1 VAEYTALAAERSV
14 SVTGLWA
21 ALRDAGRPLSRAGS
35 PRGLAVGLA
44 LATLAAVASAA
55 LMGLAGWLIVR
66 SAQTGL
72 SVTSTFSWIYPASG
86 VEALAVVRTAARYG
100 ERLTTHEAT
109 LQLLARLRARVFAS
123 ATQMAPR
130 QLRRFHS
137 GDLLDRVQADI
148 DSLDRVVLAV
158 AVPAVV
164 AAIVG
169 ASGLAVLAL
178 IRPTFA
184 VATAVALAVALAGD
198 RVAGRRGE
206 RAGGNLARAR
216 AAARSRLVEVLD
228 GRMEIATYG
237 AGPRALAELAERF
250 RATDAPRR
258 RWSAREGA
266 GLLGTDL
273 AAAGAVAV
281 VLASGAGLGARP
293 LSPAILAFAALLTMT
308 LFEVAGSLAAAGPA
322 AGQALAA
329 WRRLNEMTGL
339 GTRQTPAD
347 QAAPRPQAP
356 ESAAWACGDI
366 RLRGL
371 MAGMGDDPALWI
383 GKLDL
388 PGGGFTLLTG
398 ASGAGKSTLLR
409 VLAGALQPMAGTVRI
424 GGTYPHRLR
433 YDDLVAGVTFVDQDS
448 QLLSGTVADNLRL
461 ARPDATADELRAA
474 MKVAVL
480 AGQVDLASQLGPGGE
495 GLSGGQRRR
504 LSVAQAYLR
513 RPGLLLLDE
522 PTEGLDHHTA
532 RALLE
537 NLRSALPGTT
547 IIAAIHD
554 RTLNRLPVSAD
565 AAVRLAG
572 GRVSGGLTASG
583 GPATA
588 GTGLRVEL
596 PITAANGNVT
606 IPDVR
611 LAANTQSKVSWI

>member
-1 VAEYTALAAERSV
+1 VAE
-14 SVTGLWA
+14 LWA
-21 ALRDAGRPLSRAGS
+21 AMRDAGRPGGRTGLPRA
-35 PRGLAVGLA
+35 LAAGLA
-44 LATLAAVASAA
+44 LAILAAAASAA
-55 LMGLAGWLIVR
+55 LLGLSGWLIVR

-72 SVTSTFSWIYPASG
+72 SVTSTFSWIYPAAG

-100 ERLTTHEAT
+100 ERLITHGAT
-109 LQLLARLRARVFAS
+109 LEVLARLRARVFAS
-123 ATQMAPR
+123 ATRMAPR

-178 IRPTFA
+178 IRPAFA
-184 VATAVALAVALAGD
+184 VAVGLALAVALAGD
-198 RVAGRRGE
+198 LAVARQGR
-206 RAGGNLARAR
+206 RAGGELARAR
-216 AAARSRLVEVLD
+216 ATARARLVEVLD
-228 GRMEIATYG
+228 GRLEIAAYG

-273 AAAGAVAV
+273 AAAGAVAA
-281 VLASGAGLGARP
+281 VLANGTGLANGAGLGGRP
-293 LSPAILAFAALLTMT
+293 LSPAVLAFAALLTMT
-308 LFEVAGSLAAAGPA
+308 MFEVFGSLAAAGPA

-339 GTRQTPAD
+339 ATRRAPAG
-347 QAAPRPQAP
+347 QAPESPQAP
-356 ESAAWACGDI
+356 EITAWARGDI
-366 RLRGL
+366 RIREL

-388 PGGGFTLLTG
+388 PGGGLIVLTG

-409 VLAGALQPMAGTVRI
+409 VLAGALQPMAGAVRI
-424 GGTYPHRLR
+424 GGTDPHRLG
-433 YDDLVAGVTFVDQDS
+433 YEDLVAGVTLVEQDS

-461 ARPDATADELRAA
+461 ARPDATAVELRTALT
-474 MKVAVL
+474 VAVL
-480 AGQVDLASQLGPGGE
+480 AGQVELTARLGPGGE

-504 LSVAQAYLR
+504 LGAAQAYLR
-513 RPGLLLLDE
+513 HPGLLLLDE
-522 PTEGLDHHTA
+522 PTEGLDHRTA
-532 RALLE
+532 RTLLE
-537 NLRSALPGTT
+537 NLRAALPGTT

-554 RTLNRLPVSAD
+554 RTLDHLPVRAD
-565 AAVRLAG
+565 ATVLLAAGRLTQPHPM
-572 GRVSGGLTASG
+572 GRVTACPPVG
-583 GPATA
+583 
-588 GTGLRVEL
+588 GTG
-596 PITAANGNVT
+596 A
-606 IPDVR
+606 
-611 LAANTQSKVSWI
+611 

>member
-1 VAEYTALAAERSV
+1 VAQ
-14 SVTGLWA
+14 LWA
-21 ALRDAGRPLSRAGS
+21 ALRDAGSPGPRAGL
-35 PRGLAVGLA
+35 PRGLAAGLA
-44 LATLAAVASAA
+44 FAILAAATSATL
-55 LMGLAGWLIVR
+55 LGLSGWFIVR

-72 SVTSTFSWIYPASG
+72 SVTSTFSWIYPAAG
-86 VEALAVVRTAARYG
+86 VESLAVVRTAARYG
-100 ERLTTHEAT
+100 ERLITHGTT
-109 LQLLARLRARVFAS
+109 LQVLARLRARVFAS
-123 ATQMAPR
+123 ATRMAPR

-169 ASGLAVLAL
+169 AAGLAVLAL
-178 IRPTFA
+178 IRPAFA
-184 VATAVALAVALAGD
+184 VVAGLALAVALAGD
-198 RVAGRRGE
+198 LVAGRRGR
-206 RAGGNLARAR
+206 RAGGELARA
-216 AAARSRLVEVLD
+216 RLVEVLD

-250 RATDAPRR
+250 RVSDAPRR

-273 AAAGAVAV
+273 ATAGALAS
-281 VLASGAGLGARP
+281 VLANGAGLGARP

-308 LFEVAGSLAAAGPA
+308 MFEVAGSLAAAGPA

-339 GTRQTPAD
+339 GTRQVPAA
-347 QAAPRPQAP
+347 QAAPRTPVP

-366 RLRGL
+366 RVRGL

-388 PGGGFTLLTG
+388 PGGGFTVLTG

-424 GGTYPHRLR
+424 GGAYPHGLR
-433 YDDLVAGVTFVDQDS
+433 YEDLVAGVTLVEQDS

-474 MKVAVL
+474 TKVTVL
-480 AGQVDLASQLGPGGE
+480 AGKLDLAAQLGPGGE

-522 PTEGLDHHTA
+522 PTEGLDHYTA

-547 IIAAIHD
+547 IIATIHD
-554 RTLNRLPVSAD
+554 RTLDHLPLPAD
-565 AAVRLAG
+565 A
-572 GRVSGGLTASG
+572 T
-583 GPATA
+583 
-588 GTGLRVEL
+588 
-596 PITAANGNVT
+596 
-606 IPDVR
+606 VR
-611 LAANTQSKVSWI
+611 LAAGRVTGPTAIRDPRTAATTLVRPAPAPVPAMNRLNACPTGQRDSTPQF

>member
-1 VAEYTALAAERSV
+1 MAEYTAPVAGRSV
-14 SVTGLWA
+14 SLAELWA
-21 ALRDAGRPLSRAGS
+21 AVRQAGRPGRRAGL
-35 PRGLAVGLA
+35 PRGLAAGLA
-44 LATLAAVASAA
+44 LAILAAAASAA

-72 SVTSTFSWIYPASG
+72 STTSTFSWIYPAAG

-100 ERLTTHEAT
+100 ERLITHGAT
-109 LQLLARLRARVFAS
+109 LRVLARLRAGVFAS
-123 ATQMAPR
+123 ATRMAPR

-178 IRPTFA
+178 IRPAFA
-184 VATAVALAVALAGD
+184 VAVGLALAVAFTGD
-198 RVAGRRGE
+198 LIAGRRGR

-266 GLLGTDL
+266 GQFGTDL
-273 AAAGAVAV
+273 AAAAAVAV
-281 VLASGAGLGARP
+281 VLVNGAGLGARP

-308 LFEVAGSLAAAGPA
+308 MFEVAGSLAAAGPA

-329 WRRLNEMTGL
+329 WRRLTEMTGL
-339 GTRQTPAD
+339 GARQAPAD
-347 QAAPRPQAP
+347 PAAPQPPAP
-356 ESAAWACGDI
+356 ESGAWARGDI
-366 RLRGL
+366 TLRGL
-371 MAGMGDDPALWI
+371 LAGMGDEPALSI
-383 GKLDL
+383 SELDL
-388 PGGGFTLLTG
+388 PGGGFTVLTG

-409 VLAGALQPMAGTVRI
+409 VLAGALRPMAGTVRI
-424 GGTYPHRLR
+424 GGTDPHALR
-433 YDDLVAGVTFVDQDS
+433 YEDLVAAVTFMEQDS

-461 ARPDATADELRAA
+461 ARPDASADELHAA

-480 AGQVDLASQLGPGGE
+480 AGPVDLASQIGPGGE
-495 GLSGGQRRR
+495 GLSGGQQRR

-513 RPGLLLLDE
+513 HPGLLLLDE
-522 PTEGLDHHTA
+522 PTEGLDLHTA
-532 RALLE
+532 RALLA

-554 RTLNRLPVSAD
+554 RTSDYLPVPAD
-565 AAVRLAG
+565 A
-572 GRVSGGLTASG
+572 T
-583 GPATA
+583 
-588 GTGLRVEL
+588 
-596 PITAANGNVT
+596 
-606 IPDVR
+606 VR
-611 LAANTQSKVSWI
+611 LAAGRVLGVT

>member
-1 VAEYTALAAERSV
+1 VAECTAPVAGRSASLAE
-14 SVTGLWA
+14 LWTA
-21 ALRDAGRPLSRAGS
+21 VGDAGRPGRRAGL
-35 PRGLAVGLA
+35 PRGLATGLA
-44 LATLAAVASAA
+44 LAILAAAASAA

-72 SVTSTFSWIYPASG
+72 SVTSTFSWIFPAAG

-100 ERLTTHEAT
+100 ERLTTHGAT

-123 ATQMAPR
+123 ATRMAPR
-130 QLRRFHS
+130 QLHRFHS

-148 DSLDRVVLAV
+148 DSLDRIVLAV

-169 ASGLAVLAL
+169 ASGLAILAL
-178 IRPTFA
+178 IRPAFA
-184 VATAVALAVALAGD
+184 VVAGLALAVALTGD
-198 RVAGRRGE
+198 LVAGRRGR
-206 RAGGNLARAR
+206 RAGGDLARAR
-216 AAARSRLVEVLD
+216 AAARARLVEVLD

-273 AAAGAVAV
+273 AAALAVAA
-281 VLASGAGLGARP
+281 VLANGAGLGARP

-308 LFEVAGSLAAAGPA
+308 MFEVAGSLAAAGPA
-322 AGQALAA
+322 AGQALAG
-329 WRRLNEMTGL
+329 WRRLTEMTGL
-339 GTRQTPAD
+339 GARQASAD
-347 QAAPRPQAP
+347 MASQLP
-356 ESAAWACGDI
+356 SASASSAWARGDI
-366 RLRGL
+366 ALRGL
-371 MAGMGDDPALWI
+371 VAGMGDEPALSI
-383 GKLDL
+383 SALHL
-388 PGGGFTLLTG
+388 PGGGFTVLTG

-409 VLAGALQPMAGTVRI
+409 VLAGALRPMAGSVRI
-424 GGTYPHRLR
+424 GGADPFRLG
-433 YDDLVAGVTFVDQDS
+433 YDDLVAAVTFMQQDS

-461 ARPDATADELRAA
+461 ARPGASADELHAA

-480 AGQVDLASQLGPGGE
+480 AGHVDLESQIGPDGE

-522 PTEGLDHHTA
+522 PTEGLDHQTA

-537 NLRSALPGTT
+537 NLRSALPRAT

-554 RTLNRLPVSAD
+554 RTFDHLPVPAD
-565 AAVRLAG
+565 AAVRLAA
-572 GRVSGGLTASG
+572 GRV
-583 GPATA
+583 
-588 GTGLRVEL
+588 LRV
-596 PITAANGNVT
+596 T
-606 IPDVR
+606 
-611 LAANTQSKVSWI
+611 

>member
-1 VAEYTALAAERSV
+1 MAEYSAPVAGRSASWV
-14 SVTGLWA
+14 ELWA
-21 ALRDAGRPLSRAGS
+21 AVREAGRPGLRGGL
-35 PRGLAVGLA
+35 PRGLATGLA
-44 LATLAAVASAA
+44 LAILAAVASAV

-72 SVTSTFSWIYPASG
+72 STTSTFSWIFPAAG

-100 ERLTTHEAT
+100 ERLTTHGAT
-109 LQLLARLRARVFAS
+109 LRVLARLRAGVFAS
-123 ATQMAPR
+123 ATRMAPR

-169 ASGLAVLAL
+169 VSGLAVLAL
-178 IRPTFA
+178 IRPAFA
-184 VATAVALAVALAGD
+184 VAAGLALAVAFTGD
-198 RVAGRRGE
+198 VIAGRRGR
-206 RAGGNLARAR
+206 RAGGELARAR
-216 AAARSRLVEVLD
+216 AAARTRLVEVLD

-237 AGPRALAELAERF
+237 AGPRALAELAESF

-266 GLLGTDL
+266 GQLGTDL
-273 AAAGAVAV
+273 AAAAAAAA

-308 LFEVAGSLAAAGPA
+308 MFEVAGSLAAAGPA

-329 WRRLNEMTGL
+329 WRRLTEMTGL
-339 GTRQTPAD
+339 GAPEAPAD
-347 QAAPRPQAP
+347 PAPGVWPPPAP
-356 ESAAWACGDI
+356 VSGAWARGDI
-366 RLRGL
+366 ALRGL
-371 MAGMGDDPALWI
+371 SAGMGEEPALTI
-383 GKLDL
+383 SALHL
-388 PGGGFTLLTG
+388 PGGGFTVLTG

-409 VLAGALQPMAGTVRI
+409 VLAGALRPMAGSVRI
-424 GGTYPHRLR
+424 GGTDPQALR
-433 YDDLVAGVTFVDQDS
+433 YDDLVAAVTLMEQDS

-461 ARPDATADELRAA
+461 ARPDASADELRAA

-480 AGQVDLASQLGPGGE
+480 AGDVDLESPIGPGGE

-513 RPGLLLLDE
+513 HPGLLLLDE
-522 PTEGLDHHTA
+522 PTEGLDHQTA
-532 RALLE
+532 RTLLE
-537 NLRSALPGTT
+537 NLRSALPRTT

-554 RTLNRLPVSAD
+554 RTFDHLPVPAD
-565 AAVRLAG
+565 A
-572 GRVSGGLTASG
+572 T
-583 GPATA
+583 
-588 GTGLRVEL
+588 
-596 PITAANGNVT
+596 
-606 IPDVR
+606 VR
-611 LAANTQSKVSWI
+611 LAAGRVLRVT

>member
-1 VAEYTALAAERSV
+1 VAEYAVPSSPSLTGGRAASAAE
-14 SVTGLWA
+14 LWA
-21 ALRDAGRPLSRAGS
+21 AVRQAGRPGRRAWLPG
-35 PRGLAVGLA
+35 GLAAGLA
-44 LATLAAVASAA
+44 LAILAAAASAA

-72 SVTSTFSWIYPASG
+72 SVTSTFSWIFPSAG

-100 ERLTTHEAT
+100 ERLTTHGAT
-109 LQLLARLRARVFAS
+109 LQVLARLRARVFAS
-123 ATQMAPR
+123 ATRMAPR

-148 DSLDRVVLAV
+148 DSLDRIVLAV
-158 AVPAVV
+158 AVPAAV

-178 IRPTFA
+178 IRPAFA
-184 VATAVALAVALAGD
+184 VVAGLALALALAGD
-198 RVAGRRGE
+198 LAAGRRGW
-206 RAGGNLARAR
+206 RAGGELARAR
-216 AAARSRLVEVLD
+216 AAARARLVEVLD
-228 GRMEIATYG
+228 GRAEIATYG
-237 AGPRALAELAERF
+237 AGPRALAELAGRF

-266 GLLGTDL
+266 GLLVTDL
-273 AAAGAVAV
+273 AAAGAVAA
-281 VLASGAGLGARP
+281 VLAIGTGLGNGAGLGARP

-308 LFEVAGSLAAAGPA
+308 MFEVAGSLAAAGPA

-329 WRRLNEMTGL
+329 WRRLSEMTGL
-339 GTRQTPAD
+339 GTRQAPAD

-356 ESAAWACGDI
+356 ESPQASENTAWARGDI
-366 RLRGL
+366 RVRGL

-388 PGGGFTLLTG
+388 PGGGLTVLTG

-409 VLAGALQPMAGTVRI
+409 VLAGALQLMAGTVRI
-424 GGTYPHRLR
+424 GGTYPHGLR
-433 YDDLVAGVTFVDQDS
+433 YEDLVAGVTLVEQDS

-480 AGQVDLASQLGPGGE
+480 AGQVELDAQLGPGGE

-504 LSVAQAYLR
+504 LGAAQAYLR
-513 RPGLLLLDE
+513 HPGLLLLDE
-522 PTEGLDHHTA
+522 PTEGLDLHTA
-532 RALLE
+532 HALLE

-554 RTLNRLPVSAD
+554 RTLDHLPVAAD
-565 AAVRLAG
+565 ATIRLGAGRVTAAYGTRGPCSERLA
-572 GRVSGGLTASG
+572 
-583 GPATA
+583 
-588 GTGLRVEL
+588 
-596 PITAANGNVT
+596 
-606 IPDVR
+606 
-611 LAANTQSKVSWI
+611 